1 MGETVKE
8 SSKKELI
15 QKIDELREELNSVDE
30 RDLEKNIRKLEEE
43 KNHLIS
49 VKNTI
54 LHLRGKNRLLSTYVS
69 KNAEKLSVRS
79 RRDSKEKTKEE
90 TLNKNP
96 ALLILMGIS
105 GIMVILF
112 LCAWIQINGYRI
124 SFFELAQETDNLTYV
139 LGTSESTQGIIS
151 LLWIMCI
158 LQWGFAFCYIYIIYA
173 LYKYKESSLVYPAM
187 FGVIIFFVV
196 LWIITFS
203 VNSSIDDVYSGL
215 SNYINAEMTWEA
227 WVALILSIV
236 SSGIYSGG
244 DRINS
249 QFFGIDNST
258 QEAGIRKIPVIN
270 YYPWEGIQFT
280 DVIFE
285 KGKEPC
291 FFMQYKLLESWKAK
305 GYSERWS
312 GNIFINADVI
322 LKAFRKE
329 YAIFDQVFNL
339 DWERTKGVT
348 QKFEIEYTTFN
359 INDIDEVKVIIK
371 SIEMP
376 DGKRKSVHKVY
387 AVSDMNSNELER
399 YRELI
404 HYEAAVC
411 REEKLETGWVC
422 PCGQMHTETE
432 KRCMVCGTAVSQD
445 GKFIR

>member
-158 LQWGFAFCYIYIIYA
+158 
-173 LYKYKESSLVYPAM
+173 
-187 FGVIIFFVV
+187 
-196 LWIITFS
+196 
-203 VNSSIDDVYSGL
+203 
-215 SNYINAEMTWEA
+215 
-227 WVALILSIV
+227 
-236 SSGIYSGG
+236 
-244 DRINS
+244 
-249 QFFGIDNST
+249 
-258 QEAGIRKIPVIN
+258 
-270 YYPWEGIQFT
+270 
-280 DVIFE
+280 
-285 KGKEPC
+285 
-291 FFMQYKLLESWKAK
+291 
-305 GYSERWS
+305 
-312 GNIFINADVI
+312 
-322 LKAFRKE
+322 
-329 YAIFDQVFNL
+329 
-339 DWERTKGVT
+339 
-348 QKFEIEYTTFN
+348 
-359 INDIDEVKVIIK
+359 
-371 SIEMP
+371 
-376 DGKRKSVHKVY
+376 
-387 AVSDMNSNELER
+387 
-399 YRELI
+399 
-404 HYEAAVC
+404 
-411 REEKLETGWVC
+411 
-422 PCGQMHTETE
+422 
-432 KRCMVCGTAVSQD
+432 
-445 GKFIR
+445 